1 LDFHPVARQII
12 EFDEVK
18 EGDEMLFKFN
28 LREDHLTSV
37 LAKVMAR
44 RSQVS
49 HFFAINSS
57 VCMVAPMSDSGTDL
71 GTPPP
76 PKKNTHALQ
85 QVPAGMK
92 VSVVSVVGNFRTGKS
107 FLLTFMLR
115 YLRNR

>member
-1 LDFHPVARQII
+1 M
-12 EFDEVK
+12 DEVK

-44 RSQVS
+44 RSQES
-49 HFFAINSS
+49 HAL
-57 VCMVAPMSDSGTDL
+57 CHHQQRARGGTNL
-71 GTPPP
+71 RPGNWPRNPPP
-76 PKKNTHALQ
+76 NTRATQ